1 MLHTPRSGPTAFM
14 NDAIAYMAP
23 IDGLVTVAQ
32 AGPHFFMPFVGQRW
46 AQPSVV
52 GLARLMRR
60 VVTHR

>member
-1 MLHTPRSGPTAFM
+1 M

-32 AGPHFFMPFVGQRW
+32 AGPHFFMPFLGQRW